1 MIFDL
6 RFQIAD
12 FERPGGPS
20 RRLKSE
26 IRNRQWRLLRVAAA
40 FLIPAFI
47 LSTGCNYHPV
57 RWRPATGLRVPI
69 FENQSDRRM
78 NEFDLTDVVIRR
90 LHAHT
95 PYQINRADADLQ
107 LDGTIEAI
115 ETPGR
120 VEGRRDQVL
129 VSDLQVGLRIVLKDL
144 RTNRVVFDRR
154 TLQRANFSRG
164 RSETEQTVRAEVNE
178 RLAQWVVDQLQAPW

>member
-1 MIFDL
+1 MKGDCGL
-6 RFQIAD
+6 RIAD
-12 FERPGGPS
+12 CGLKI
-20 RRLKSE
+20 RRDSAAVNP
-26 IRNRQWRLLRVAAA
+26 RFHVPVRAQLLWIPLL
-40 FLIPAFI
+40 FL
-47 LSTGCNYHPV
+47 LGCNYRPV

-107 LDGTIEAI
+107 LDGTIESI

-129 VSDLQVGLRIVLKDL
+129 VSDLQIELRIILKDL
-144 RTNRVVFDRR
+144 RTGRVVLDRR

-164 RSETEQTVRAEVNE
+164 RAETEQTVRAEVNE
-178 RLAQWVVDQLQAPW
+178 RLAAWVVDQLQTPW